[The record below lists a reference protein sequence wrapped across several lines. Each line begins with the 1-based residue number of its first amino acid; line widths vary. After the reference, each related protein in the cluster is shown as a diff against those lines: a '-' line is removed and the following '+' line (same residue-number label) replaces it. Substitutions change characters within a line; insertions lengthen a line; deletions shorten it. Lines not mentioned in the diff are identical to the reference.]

1 MKKRLFYGH
10 ILENEGGL
18 NKAKVNDLKY
28 LITENDIDKKI
39 STEILYNCIGDCN
52 GLIPIE
58 GSKELLSIFENIDY
72 KKLDIP
78 EKLENIKF
86 EKITEENEI
95 KLNFKDWDIEACTI
109 YDASF
114 DFFED
119 LFSMGKYEKFCFD
132 KQFIDLI
139 NMNLNNLFSLKKDDL
154 RKYRLIKKDGKWN
167 IRAITSLNYKNY
179 DNNIAIYIVICLLS
193 RLSKKENIKFRISKG
208 YITDSELNI
217 FFEQDNFKHI
227 NGVGKVFFGVMLT
240 NSEIREKKFSLEL
253 YYKIVDEQDENISF
267 IGIKDS
273 IFEVNHKSNVETA
286 IRKVKEIDNLLEIE
300 QSMLEYIREFKNI
313 DKVDENII
321 YIFMQKITNSRLLL
335 SETKDKIKDIYD
347 KNLINNSM
355 TILQMFNKVER
366 ISKNIEDEIV
376 LKRIYNGIIQ
386 EIIQKMKK

>member
-1 MKKRLFYGH
+1 
-10 ILENEGGL
+10 
-18 NKAKVNDLKY
+18 
-28 LITENDIDKKI
+28 
-39 STEILYNCIGDCN
+39 
-52 GLIPIE
+52 
-58 GSKELLSIFENIDY
+58 
-72 KKLDIP
+72 
-78 EKLENIKF
+78 
-86 EKITEENEI
+86 
-95 KLNFKDWDIEACTI
+95 
-109 YDASF
+109 
-114 DFFED
+114 
-119 LFSMGKYEKFCFD
+119 
-132 KQFIDLI
+132 
-139 NMNLNNLFSLKKDDL
+139 
-154 RKYRLIKKDGKWN
+154 
-167 IRAITSLNYKNY
+167 
-179 DNNIAIYIVICLLS
+179 
-193 RLSKKENIKFRISKG
+193 
-208 YITDSELNI
+208 
-217 FFEQDNFKHI
+217 
-227 NGVGKVFFGVMLT
+227 MLT